1 MSTENE
7 TFLDILTAINHDF
20 GRFSSE
26 VADVVDSYLDK
37 VSYALKHK
45 LSASPWFPETIRPKP
60 FPISRKPTIKNV
72 PLSLHRRILGWVI
85 NHKILTGVIIITIG
99 GISYHIFKKKVVRR
113 RRKAIRAKD
122 GSRLEVVVI
131 AGQPGEPY
139 TRSISLDLERRG
151 FIVYIVCSTNEEE
164 RIVQNEARPDIK
176 SLALDIRNPLNAKSS
191 MERFAAYLQSPHAA
205 FPGAK
210 FHCYTM
216 RSLIVIPTSRFPTI
230 PIAKLDLSTLSDL
243 LNTRLLQPIIMIQ
256 NFLPLFQN
264 LPFTHSDIKSEILL
278 DSKPSILVLTPSIIS
293 SINPAFHLP
302 EASIT
307 SALSSFTSVLEQEV
321 TPLSISVTHLQLGNF
336 DLSLFSPHNRKITI
350 QSQRAETLQWDE
362 NTRNNYGRNY
372 TVSTSNKWGNQSNL
386 RVLNKAVLDAM
397 YNQKGGIMRV
407 GSGSV
412 IYGFIGKWVPRSLIS
427 WMMGLRKVDK
437 LVNNTNAVLFRD
449 VNEDNFGTTTRPAES
464 KYLYGQKDDEAFEDA
479 GVWSLGFESKIG
491 ADEFRS

>member
-1 MSTENE
+1 MSTGNEN
-7 TFLDILTAINHDF
+7 LIDLLSSIHHDF
-20 GRFSSE
+20 GRFSSD

-37 VSYALKHK
+37 VSDALRQK
-45 LSASPWFPETIRPKP
+45 LSASPWFPDNIRPKT
-60 FPISRKPTIKNV
+60 FPISRKLAAKSV
-72 PLSLHRRILGWVI
+72 PLSFYRRALVWVI
-85 NHKILTGVIIITIG
+85 NHKILTGAIIVTIG
-99 GISYHIFKKKVVRR
+99 GITYHVFKKNMVRKK
-113 RRKAIRAKD
+113 RKAIRAKD
-122 GSRLEVVVI
+122 GLRLEVIVI

-176 SLALDIRNPLNAKSS
+176 PLALDIRNPLNAKASI
-191 MERFAAYLQSPHAA
+191 ERFTAYLQSPHAA

-216 RSLIVIPTSRFPTI
+216 RSLIVIPTTQFPTM

-264 LPFTHSDIKSEILL
+264 LPFNHAHINADSSSDA
-278 DSKPSILVLTPSIIS
+278 KPSILILTPSIIS

-321 TPLSISVTHLQLGNF
+321 APLSISVTHLQLGNF
-336 DLSLFSPHNRKITI
+336 DLSGFSPHNRKLTI
-350 QSQRAETLQWDE
+350 QSQRAETLRWDE
-362 NTRNNYGRNY
+362 KTRENYGRNY
-372 TVSTSNKWGNQSNL
+372 TVSTTSSWGNQSNL

-397 YNQKGGIMRV
+397 YNRKSGVIRV

-427 WMMGLRKVDK
+427 WMMGLRKVDR
-437 LVNNTNAVLFRD
+437 LSNNVNPTFLGASGEVDHNV
-449 VNEDNFGTTTRPAES
+449 TTQLTEN
-464 KYLYGQKDDEAFEDA
+464 KCLYGQKDEETFEDA
-479 GVWSLGFESKIG
+479 GVWSLGFESKMVS
-491 ADEFRS
+491 DDFHP